1 MPPLRCQ
8 QRNLQTFRIDY
19 MGHHGKRKNMVNK
32 LEESLSK
39 VHVDTISDFLKEN
52 KDKMV
57 NNEYAFAEYMRRMI
71 KEKGASQQEIFLY
84 ADIPE
89 RYGYKL
95 ISQEKHTR
103 QRDII
108 LRICYS
114 ADFTLEET
122 QKALRLYGMPELY
135 VEYPRDALLMVIF
148 KDRPGDII
156 MVNSLLRKNGFQP
169 LRSSGNSD

>member
-1 MPPLRCQ
+1 
-8 QRNLQTFRIDY
+8 
-19 MGHHGKRKNMVNK
+19 MVNK

-114 ADFTLEET
+114 ADFT
-122 QKALRLYGMPELY
+122 
-135 VEYPRDALLMVIF
+135 
-148 KDRPGDII
+148 
-156 MVNSLLRKNGFQP
+156 
-169 LRSSGNSD
+169 